1 MEQFEK
7 SVYRLF
13 LFPTVIWAILRL
25 LNGVGFIDETVLSII
40 LILCSTPAAALTTM
54 FAELYDGDAPYAGK
68 LVALTTILS
77 VATMPIVALLLQ
89 I

>member
-1 MEQFEK
+1 M
-7 SVYRLF
+7 SV
-13 LFPTVIWAILRL
+13 V
-25 LNGVGFIDETVLSII
+25 

-77 VATMPIVALLLQ
+77 VATMPIVALLLS